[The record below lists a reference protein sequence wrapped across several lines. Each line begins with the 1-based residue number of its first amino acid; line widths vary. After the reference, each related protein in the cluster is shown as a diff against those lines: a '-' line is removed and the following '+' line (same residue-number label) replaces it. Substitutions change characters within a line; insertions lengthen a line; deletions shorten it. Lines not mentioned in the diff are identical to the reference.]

1 MNRRRPRSRRSMERR
16 AKVLQELDQVI
27 AGGERAINPIEEQLH
42 QCPEAFQVG
51 KVVEQLCQQLKHEH
65 HGGDRVLPQAG
76 VIFPPF
82 V

>member
-1 MNRRRPRSRRSMERR
+1 MAQR

-27 AGGERAINPIEEQLH
+27 AGGERAVNPIEEQLNR
-42 QCPEAFQVG
+42 CPEAFEVG

-65 HGGDRVLPQAG
+65 HGGDRVLPPPG
-76 VIFPPF
+76 VILPPL